1 MAGAPTPINE
11 AQRQL
16 QVTQLCRLDT
26 TPDDVF
32 EHIVTMAAEYFQ
44 TPIALISIV
53 DEQRQWF
60 TARVGLQA
68 RETPRRDSFC
78 AYAILANEPFQV
90 LDASLDARFCDNPL
104 VTGEPGIRFYAGMPL
119 VTPEGLALGSLCII
133 DTKPRQA
140 MTPHELSM
148 LGHFSKLAMARIL
161 SLRNANFIDASTG
174 LLNRSRL
181 EDDVARST
189 AKDRHGN
196 VLVVVDVIGP
206 TLLNDII
213 KVLGHGFA
221 QALMLSMKQTLQAQL
236 PFQCELYC
244 ISPSRFAF
252 LVPDAPHRELTPLYD
267 RIIAAFDAPVQCN
280 SIPIKTQVG
289 LGVLPLHS
297 GVLEQD
303 WLRLAITSADD
314 ARERGIGWSP
324 YESRLDAAQQRAFT
338 LLSGLAEALHSKG
351 QLRLVYQPRISLEAG
366 HCTSVEAL
374 LRWDHPT
381 LGAIGPA
388 EFIPLAEKTALI
400 RELSLWV
407 AEAAV
412 MQATAWQR
420 QGARFKVAINVSAS
434 DLDSPAFADRV
445 IELLGKQRI
454 DPASLE
460 VEFTESALMRN
471 PGEVSRQLQR
481 LRSLGVEVAIDDFGS
496 GYSNWTYLRDLPAT
510 TVKLDQ
516 SFIRHL
522 GDDEKDRR
530 LVRTIIDLAKRLE
543 LRVVAEGIETQA
555 VRDLVTRWGC
565 DEGQGYLIARP
576 MAPELLLGWVTENAQ
591 AMNVASS
598 RSVLP
603 T

>member
-1 MAGAPTPINE
+1 MAGAPIPINE

-26 TPDDVF
+26 TPDEVF
-32 EHIVTMAAEYFQ
+32 EHIVSMVAEYFQ
-44 TPIALISIV
+44 APIALISIV

-60 TARVGLQA
+60 TARVGLLAQ
-68 RETPRRDSFC
+68 ETPRQDSFC

-90 LDASLDARFCDNPL
+90 LDATRDARFQDNPL

-119 VTPEGLALGSLCII
+119 VTPEGLGLGSLCII
-133 DTKPRQA
+133 DTQPRRA
-140 MTPHELSM
+140 MTPQELSM
-148 LGHFSKLAMARIL
+148 LEHFAKLTMARIL
-161 SLRNANFIDASTG
+161 TLRRTNFIDASTG

-181 EDDVARST
+181 EDDVARAAST
-189 AKDRHGN
+189 SQSN
-196 VLVVVDVIGP
+196 VLVVADVIGP
-206 TLLNDII
+206 MLLNDII
-213 KVLGHGFA
+213 KVLGHSFA
-221 QALMLSMKQTLQAQL
+221 QALMLRMKQTLQAQL
-236 PFQCELYC
+236 PEPCGLYC

-252 LVPDAPHRELTPLYD
+252 LIPDGPSGELTQLYD

-280 SIPIKTQVG
+280 SIPIKTQIG

-314 ARERGIGWSP
+314 ARDRGIGWSP
-324 YESRLDAAQQRAFT
+324 YESRLDAVQQRAFT
-338 LLSGLAEALHSKG
+338 LLSGLAEALHGDG
-351 QLRLVYQPRISLEAG
+351 QLRLVYQPRISLNDG
-366 HCTSVEAL
+366 RCTSVEAL

-400 RELSLWV
+400 RELSQWV
-407 AEAAV
+407 AEQAVLQAA
-412 MQATAWQR
+412 AWQR

-434 DLDSPAFADRV
+434 DLDSSAFANRF
-445 IELLGKQRI
+445 IELLNSQRL
-454 DPASLE
+454 DPTSLE

-471 PGEVSRQLQR
+471 PGEVSHQLQR
-481 LRSLGVEVAIDDFGS
+481 LRSLGVEVAIDDFGT
-496 GYSNWTYLRDLPAT
+496 GYSNWTYLRDLPAS

-516 SFIRHL
+516 SFIRNL
-522 GDDEKDRR
+522 SDDEKDRR

-555 VRDLVTRWGC
+555 ICELVAQWGC
-565 DEGQGYLIARP
+565 DEGQGYHIARP
-576 MAPELLLGWVTENAQ
+576 MAPELLLGWAAQNALTAQ
-591 AMNVASS
+591 GSAG
-598 RSVLP
+598 
-603 T
+603 

>member
-1 MAGAPTPINE
+1 MAGAPIPINE

-26 TPDDVF
+26 TPDEVF
-32 EHIVTMAAEYFQ
+32 EHIVSMVAEYFQ
-44 TPIALISIV
+44 APIALISIV

-60 TARVGLQA
+60 TARVGLLAQ
-68 RETPRRDSFC
+68 ETPRQDSFC

-90 LDASLDARFCDNPL
+90 LDATRDARFQDNPL

-119 VTPEGLALGSLCII
+119 VTPEGLGLGSLCII
-133 DTKPRQA
+133 DTQPRRA
-140 MTPHELSM
+140 MTPQELSM
-148 LGHFSKLAMARIL
+148 LEHFAKLTMARIL
-161 SLRNANFIDASTG
+161 TLRRTNFIDASTG

-181 EDDVARST
+181 EDDVARAAST
-189 AKDRHGN
+189 SQSN
-196 VLVVVDVIGP
+196 VLVVADVIGP
-206 TLLNDII
+206 MLLNDII
-213 KVLGHGFA
+213 KVLGHSFA
-221 QALMLSMKQTLQAQL
+221 QALMLRMKQTLQAQL
-236 PFQCELYC
+236 PEPCGLYC

-252 LVPDAPHRELTPLYD
+252 LIPDGPSGELTQLYD

-280 SIPIKTQVG
+280 SIPIKTQIG

-314 ARERGIGWSP
+314 ARDRGIGWSP
-324 YESRLDAAQQRAFT
+324 YESRLDAVQQRAFT
-338 LLSGLAEALHSKG
+338 LLSGLAEALHGDG
-351 QLRLVYQPRISLEAG
+351 QLRLVYQPRISLNDG
-366 HCTSVEAL
+366 RCTSVEAL

-407 AEAAV
+407 AEQAVLQAA
-412 MQATAWQR
+412 AWQR

-434 DLDSPAFADRV
+434 DLDSSAFANRL
-445 IELLGKQRI
+445 IELLNSQRL
-454 DPASLE
+454 DPTSLE

-471 PGEVSRQLQR
+471 PGEVSHQLQR
-481 LRSLGVEVAIDDFGS
+481 LRSLGVEVAIDDFGT
-496 GYSNWTYLRDLPAT
+496 GYSNWTYLRDLPAS

-555 VRDLVTRWGC
+555 ICELVAQWGC
-565 DEGQGYLIARP
+565 DEGQGYYIARP
-576 MAPELLLGWVTENAQ
+576 MAPELLLGWTAQNALTAQ
-591 AMNVASS
+591 GSAG
-598 RSVLP
+598 
-603 T
+603 

>member
-1 MAGAPTPINE
+1 MAGAPIPINE

-26 TPDDVF
+26 TPDEVF
-32 EHIVTMAAEYFQ
+32 EHIVSMVAAYFQ
-44 TPIALISIV
+44 APIALISIV

-60 TARVGLQA
+60 TARVGLLAQ
-68 RETPRRDSFC
+68 ETPRQDSFC

-90 LDASLDARFCDNPL
+90 LDATRDARFQDNPL

-119 VTPEGLALGSLCII
+119 VTPEGLGLGSLCII
-133 DTKPRQA
+133 DTQPRRA
-140 MTPHELSM
+140 MTPQELSM
-148 LGHFSKLAMARIL
+148 LEHFAKLTMARIL
-161 SLRNANFIDASTG
+161 TLRRTNFIDASTG

-181 EDDVARST
+181 EDDVARAAST
-189 AKDRHGN
+189 SQSN
-196 VLVVVDVIGP
+196 VLVVADVIGP
-206 TLLNDII
+206 MLLNDII
-213 KVLGHGFA
+213 KVLGHSFA
-221 QALMLSMKQTLQAQL
+221 QALMLRMKQTLQAQL
-236 PFQCELYC
+236 PEPCGLYC

-252 LVPDAPHRELTPLYD
+252 LIPDGPSGELTQLYD

-280 SIPIKTQVG
+280 SIPIKTQIG

-314 ARERGIGWSP
+314 ARDRGIGWSP
-324 YESRLDAAQQRAFT
+324 YESRLDAVQQRAFT
-338 LLSGLAEALHSKG
+338 LLSGLAEALHGDG
-351 QLRLVYQPRISLEAG
+351 QLRLVYQPRISLDDG
-366 HCTSVEAL
+366 RCTSVEAL

-407 AEAAV
+407 AEQAVLQAA
-412 MQATAWQR
+412 AWQR

-434 DLDSPAFADRV
+434 DLDSPAFANRF
-445 IELLGKQRI
+445 IELLNSQHI
-454 DPASLE
+454 DPTSLE

-471 PGEVSRQLQR
+471 PGEVSHQLQR
-481 LRSLGVEVAIDDFGS
+481 LRSLGVEVAIDDFGT
-496 GYSNWTYLRDLPAT
+496 GYSNWTYLRDLPAS

-516 SFIRHL
+516 SFIRNL

-555 VRDLVTRWGC
+555 ICELVAQWGC
-565 DEGQGYLIARP
+565 DEGQGYYIARP
-576 MAPELLLGWVTENAQ
+576 MAPELLLGWTAQNALTAQ
-591 AMNVASS
+591 GSAG
-598 RSVLP
+598 
-603 T
+603 

>member
-1 MAGAPTPINE
+1 MAGAPIPINE

-26 TPDDVF
+26 TPDEVF
-32 EHIVTMAAEYFQ
+32 EHIVSMVAEYFQ
-44 TPIALISIV
+44 APIALISIV

-60 TARVGLQA
+60 TARVGLLAQ
-68 RETPRRDSFC
+68 ETPRQDSFC

-90 LDASLDARFCDNPL
+90 LDATRDARFQDNPL

-119 VTPEGLALGSLCII
+119 VTPEGLGLGSLCII
-133 DTKPRQA
+133 DTQPRRA
-140 MTPHELSM
+140 MTPQELSM
-148 LGHFSKLAMARIL
+148 LEHFAKLTMARIL
-161 SLRNANFIDASTG
+161 TLRRTNFIDASTG

-181 EDDVARST
+181 EDDVARAAST
-189 AKDRHGN
+189 SQSN
-196 VLVVVDVIGP
+196 VLVVADVIGP

-213 KVLGHGFA
+213 KVLGHSFA
-221 QALMLSMKQTLQAQL
+221 QALMLRMKQTLQAQL
-236 PFQCELYC
+236 PDPCGLYC

-252 LVPDAPHRELTPLYD
+252 LIPDGPSGELTQLYE

-280 SIPIKTQVG
+280 SIPIKTQIG

-314 ARERGIGWSP
+314 ARDRGIGWSP
-324 YESRLDAAQQRAFT
+324 YESRLDAVQQRAFT
-338 LLSGLAEALHSKG
+338 LLSGLAEALHGDG
-351 QLRLVYQPRISLEAG
+351 QLRLVYQPRISLNDG
-366 HCTSVEAL
+366 RCTSVEAL

-407 AEAAV
+407 AEQAV
-412 MQATAWQR
+412 MQAAAWQR

-434 DLDSPAFADRV
+434 DLDSSAFANRL
-445 IELLGKQRI
+445 IELLNSQRLN
-454 DPASLE
+454 PTSLE

-471 PGEVSRQLQR
+471 PGEVNRQLQR
-481 LRSLGVEVAIDDFGS
+481 LRSLGVEVAIDDFGT
-496 GYSNWTYLRDLPAT
+496 GYSNWTYLRDLPAS

-516 SFIRHL
+516 SFIRNL
-522 GDDEKDRR
+522 SDDEKDRR

-555 VRDLVTRWGC
+555 ICELVAQWGC
-565 DEGQGYLIARP
+565 DEGQGYYIARP
-576 MAPELLLGWVTENAQ
+576 MAPELLLGWAAQNALTAQ
-591 AMNVASS
+591 SS
-598 RSVLP
+598 AG
-603 T
+603 

>member
-1 MAGAPTPINE
+1 MAGAPIPINE

-26 TPDDVF
+26 TPDEVF
-32 EHIVTMAAEYFQ
+32 EHIVSMVAEYFQ
-44 TPIALISIV
+44 APIALISIV

-60 TARVGLQA
+60 TARVGLLAQ
-68 RETPRRDSFC
+68 ETPRQDSFC

-90 LDASLDARFCDNPL
+90 LDATQDVRFQNNPL

-119 VTPEGLALGSLCII
+119 VTPEGLGLGSLCII
-133 DTKPRQA
+133 DTQPRRA
-140 MTPHELSM
+140 MTPQELSM
-148 LGHFSKLAMARIL
+148 LEHFAKLTMARIL
-161 SLRNANFIDASTG
+161 TLRRTNFIDASTG

-181 EDDVARST
+181 EDDVARAAST
-189 AKDRHGN
+189 SQSN
-196 VLVVVDVIGP
+196 VLVVADVIGP
-206 TLLNDII
+206 MLLNDII
-213 KVLGHGFA
+213 KVLGHSFA
-221 QALMLSMKQTLQAQL
+221 QALMLRMKQTLQAQL
-236 PFQCELYC
+236 PDPCGLYC

-252 LVPDAPHRELTPLYD
+252 LIPDGPSGELTQLYE

-280 SIPIKTQVG
+280 SIPIKTQIG

-303 WLRLAITSADD
+303 WLRLAITSADV
-314 ARERGIGWSP
+314 ARDRGIGWSP
-324 YESRLDAAQQRAFT
+324 YESRLDAVQQRAFT
-338 LLSGLAEALHSKG
+338 LLSGLAEALHGDG
-351 QLRLVYQPRISLEAG
+351 QLRLVYQPRISLNDG
-366 HCTSVEAL
+366 RCTSVEAL

-407 AEAAV
+407 AEQAV
-412 MQATAWQR
+412 MQTAAWQR

-434 DLDSPAFADRV
+434 DLDSPAFANRF
-445 IELLGKQRI
+445 IQLLNSQHI
-454 DPASLE
+454 DPTSLE

-471 PGEVSRQLQR
+471 PNEVSHQLQR
-481 LRSLGVEVAIDDFGS
+481 LRSLGVEVAIDDFGT
-496 GYSNWTYLRDLPAT
+496 GYSNWTYLRDLPAS

-516 SFIRHL
+516 SFIRNL

-555 VRDLVTRWGC
+555 ICELVAQWGC
-565 DEGQGYLIARP
+565 DEGQGYYIARP
-576 MAPELLLGWVTENAQ
+576 MAPELLLGWTAQNALTAQ
-591 AMNVASS
+591 GSAG
-598 RSVLP
+598 
-603 T
+603 

>member
-1 MAGAPTPINE
+1 MAGAPIPINE

-26 TPDDVF
+26 TPDEVF
-32 EHIVTMAAEYFQ
+32 EHIVSMVAEYFQ
-44 TPIALISIV
+44 APIALISIV

-60 TARVGLQA
+60 TARVGLLAQ
-68 RETPRRDSFC
+68 ETPRQDSFC

-90 LDASLDARFCDNPL
+90 LDATQDVRFQNNPL

-119 VTPEGLALGSLCII
+119 ITPEGLGLGSLCII
-133 DTKPRQA
+133 DTQPRRA
-140 MTPHELSM
+140 MTPQELSM
-148 LGHFSKLAMARIL
+148 LEHFAKLTMARIL
-161 SLRNANFIDASTG
+161 TLRRTNFIDASTG

-181 EDDVARST
+181 EDDVARAAST
-189 AKDRHGN
+189 SQNN
-196 VLVVVDVIGP
+196 VLVVADVIGP

-213 KVLGHGFA
+213 KVLGHSFA
-221 QALMLSMKQTLQAQL
+221 QALMLRMKQTLQAQL
-236 PFQCELYC
+236 PDPCGLYC

-252 LVPDAPHRELTPLYD
+252 LIPDGPSGELTQLYE

-280 SIPIKTQVG
+280 SIPIKTQIG

-314 ARERGIGWSP
+314 ARDRGIGWSP
-324 YESRLDAAQQRAFT
+324 YESGLDAVQQRAFT
-338 LLSGLAEALHSKG
+338 LLSGLAEALHGDG
-351 QLRLVYQPRISLEAG
+351 QLRLVYQPRISLNDG
-366 HCTSVEAL
+366 RCTSVEAL

-407 AEAAV
+407 AEQAV
-412 MQATAWQR
+412 MQTAAWQR

-434 DLDSPAFADRV
+434 DLDSSAFANRL
-445 IELLGKQRI
+445 IELLNSQRL
-454 DPASLE
+454 DPTSLE

-471 PGEVSRQLQR
+471 PGEVSHQLQR
-481 LRSLGVEVAIDDFGS
+481 LRSLGVEVAIDDFGT
-496 GYSNWTYLRDLPAT
+496 GYSNWTYLRDLPAS

-516 SFIRHL
+516 SFIRNL
-522 GDDEKDRR
+522 SDDEKDRR

-555 VRDLVTRWGC
+555 ICELVAQWGC
-565 DEGQGYLIARP
+565 DEGQGYHIARP
-576 MAPELLLGWVTENAQ
+576 MAPELLLGWAAQNALTAQ
-591 AMNVASS
+591 GSAG
-598 RSVLP
+598 
-603 T
+603 